1 MLGVLVLC
9 RAQEMLV
16 LLTGCPKAT
25 GLAGELYAA
34 GEAVLERANADL
46 QQVAGMIM

>member
-16 LLTGCPKAT
+16 LLTGCPKVT